1 MENVGRLHAGTA
13 RGAALLGCG
22 TGETVGVGS
31 RVRLRREDSEEEYR
45 VVAPEDAA
53 PASGLISMQ
62 SPVGRALLGRAAG
75 EEVRVRTPEGVR
87 GLTVVSVE

>member
-1 MENVGRLHAGTA
+1 M
-13 RGAALLGCG
+13 
-22 TGETVGVGS
+22 GS
-31 RVRLRREDSEEEYR
+31 RVRLRTDDDEEEYR

-53 PASGLISMQ
+53 PESGLISMQ
-62 SPVGRALLGRAAG
+62 SPVGRALLGRAVG